1 MKLLIMGPPGVG
13 KGTQASRIKSKLNIA
28 HLSTGDILRTEID
41 NKTDTG
47 VQAKLYMDAG
57 KLVPDQVLLD
67 IIQDRIKNPDCDG
80 GYLLDG
86 FPRTLPQAI
95 GLEKIMESINHALD
109 RVISLTAD
117 EGELVERLIK
127 RGAESGRSDDTPE
140 VIRNRQKIY
149 WEQTAPLLDF
159 YQKKGI
165 LKDVDGLGE
174 ISEITERI
182 LTVLK

>member
-1 MKLLIMGPPGVG
+1 
-13 KGTQASRIKSKLNIA
+13 
-28 HLSTGDILRTEID
+28 
-41 NKTDTG
+41 
-47 VQAKLYMDAG
+47 
-57 KLVPDQVLLD
+57 LD
-67 IIQDRIKNPDCDG
+67 FIQDRIKNPDCDG

-86 FPRTLPQAI
+86 FPRTLPQAV

-109 RVISLTAD
+109 MVISLTAD
-117 EGELVERLIK
+117 ENELVERLIK
-127 RGAESGRSDDTPE
+127 RGAESGRSDDTPD

>member
-28 HLSTGDILRTEID
+28 HLSTGDILRTEIEK
-41 NKTDTG
+41 KTNIG

-67 IIQDRIKNPDCDG
+67 IIQDSIKNPDCDA

-86 FPRTLPQAI
+86 FPRTLPQAV
-95 GLEKIMESINHALD
+95 GLEKIMQSTKHTLD
-109 RVISLTAD
+109 MVISLTAD
-117 EGELVERLIK
+117 ENELVERLIK
-127 RGAESGRSDDTPE
+127 RGEESGRSDDTPE
-140 VIRNRQKIY
+140 VIRDRQKIY
-149 WEQTAPLLDF
+149 WEQTAPLVDF
-159 YQKKGI
+159 YKNKGI
-165 LKDVDGLGE
+165 LKNVDGLGE

>member
-28 HLSTGDILRTEID
+28 HLSTGDILRSEIEK
-41 NKTDTG
+41 KTDNC
-47 VQAKLYMDAG
+47 VQAKLNIDAG
-57 KLVPDQVLLD
+57 KLVQDQVLLD
-67 IIQDRIKNPDCDG
+67 FIQDRIKNPDCDG

-86 FPRTLPQAI
+86 FPRTLPQAV

-127 RGAESGRSDDTPE
+127 RGAESGRSDDTPD
-140 VIRNRQKIY
+140 VILNRQKIY

>member
-1 MKLLIMGPPGVG
+1 M
-13 KGTQASRIKSKLNIA
+13 
-28 HLSTGDILRTEID
+28 
-41 NKTDTG
+41 
-47 VQAKLYMDAG
+47 
-57 KLVPDQVLLD
+57 
-67 IIQDRIKNPDCDG
+67 
-80 GYLLDG
+80 
-86 FPRTLPQAI
+86 
-95 GLEKIMESINHALD
+95 
-109 RVISLTAD
+109 
-117 EGELVERLIK
+117 ERLIK
-127 RGAESGRSDDTPE
+127 RGAESGRSDDTPD

>member
-13 KGTQASRIKSKLNIA
+13 KGTQASHIKSKLNIA
-28 HLSTGDILRTEID
+28 HLSTGDILRTEIKK
-41 NKTDTG
+41 KTDTG

-57 KLVPDQVLLD
+57 KLVSDQVLLD

-86 FPRTLPQAI
+86 FPRTLPQAV
-95 GLEKIMESINHALD
+95 GLEKIMESINHTLD

-117 EGELVERLIK
+117 EDELVERLIK
-127 RGAESGRSDDTPE
+127 RGAESGRSDDTPD

-182 LTVLK
+182 LTVIK

>member
-13 KGTQASRIKSKLNIA
+13 KGTQANRIKSKLNIA
-28 HLSTGDILRTEID
+28 HLSTGDILRAEIE
-41 NKTDTG
+41 KRTVTG

-67 IIQDRIKNPDCDG
+67 IIQNRIKNPDCDG

-86 FPRTLPQAI
+86 FPRTLPQAV
-95 GLEKIMESINHALD
+95 GLEKIMKSTKHALECA
-109 RVISLTAD
+109 ISLTAD
-117 EGELVERLIK
+117 KDELLDRLIK
-127 RGAESGRSDDTPE
+127 RGEESGRSDDTPD

-159 YQKKGI
+159 YHDKGI
-165 LKDVDGLGE
+165 LKEVDGLGE
-174 ISEITERI
+174 IPEITKRI
-182 LTVLK
+182 LDVLK

>member
-1 MKLLIMGPPGVG
+1 
-13 KGTQASRIKSKLNIA
+13 
-28 HLSTGDILRTEID
+28 
-41 NKTDTG
+41 
-47 VQAKLYMDAG
+47 
-57 KLVPDQVLLD
+57 
-67 IIQDRIKNPDCDG
+67 
-80 GYLLDG
+80 
-86 FPRTLPQAI
+86 
-95 GLEKIMESINHALD
+95 MESINHALD

-149 WEQTAPLLDF
+149 WEQTAPLVDF
-159 YQKKGI
+159 YKKKGI

>member
-1 MKLLIMGPPGVG
+1 
-13 KGTQASRIKSKLNIA
+13 
-28 HLSTGDILRTEID
+28 
-41 NKTDTG
+41 
-47 VQAKLYMDAG
+47 
-57 KLVPDQVLLD
+57 LD

-86 FPRTLPQAI
+86 FPRTLPQAV
-95 GLEKIMESINHALD
+95 GLEKIMESIKHTLD
-109 RVISLTAD
+109 MVISLTAD
-117 EGELVERLIK
+117 ENELVERLIK
-127 RGAESGRSDDTPE
+127 RGEESGRSDDTPE

-149 WEQTAPLLDF
+149 WEQTAPLVDF
-159 YQKKGI
+159 YKNKGI

>member
-13 KGTQASRIKSKLNIA
+13 KGTQASRIKSKLNIV
-28 HLSTGDILRTEID
+28 HLSTGDILRTEIEK
-41 NKTDTG
+41 KTNIG

-67 IIQDRIKNPDCDG
+67 IIQDSIKNPDCDA

-86 FPRTLPQAI
+86 FPRTLPQAV
-95 GLEKIMESINHALD
+95 GLEKIMESTKHTLD
-109 RVISLTAD
+109 MVISLTAD
-117 EGELVERLIK
+117 ENELVERLIK
-127 RGAESGRSDDTPE
+127 RGEESGRSDDTPE
-140 VIRNRQKIY
+140 VIRDRQKIY
-149 WEQTAPLLDF
+149 WEQTAPLVDF
-159 YQKKGI
+159 YKNKGI
-165 LKDVDGLGE
+165 LKNVDGLGE

>member
-28 HLSTGDILRTEID
+28 HLSTGDILRTEIEK
-41 NKTDTG
+41 KTNIG

-86 FPRTLPQAI
+86 FPRTLPQAV

-109 RVISLTAD
+109 RVISFTAD

-127 RGAESGRSDDTPE
+127 RGAESGRNDDTPD

-174 ISEITERI
+174 ISEITKQI

>member
-13 KGTQASRIKSKLNIA
+13 KGTQASHIKSKLNIA
-28 HLSTGDILRTEID
+28 HLSTGDILRTEIEK
-41 NKTDTG
+41 KTDTG

-57 KLVPDQVLLD
+57 KLVSDQVLLD
-67 IIQDRIKNPDCDG
+67 IIQDRIKNHDCDG

-86 FPRTLPQAI
+86 FPRTLPQAV
-95 GLEKIMESINHALD
+95 GLEKIMESINHTLD

-117 EGELVERLIK
+117 ENELVERLIK
-127 RGAESGRSDDTPE
+127 RGAESGRSDDTPD

>member
-13 KGTQASRIKSKLNIA
+13 KGTQASHIKSKLNIA
-28 HLSTGDILRTEID
+28 HLSTGDILRTEIKK
-41 NKTDTG
+41 KTDTG

-57 KLVPDQVLLD
+57 KLVSDQVLLD

-86 FPRTLPQAI
+86 FPRTLPQAV

-117 EGELVERLIK
+117 EDELVERLIK
-127 RGAESGRSDDTPE
+127 RGAESGRSDDTPD

>member
-1 MKLLIMGPPGVG
+1 
-13 KGTQASRIKSKLNIA
+13 
-28 HLSTGDILRTEID
+28 
-41 NKTDTG
+41 
-47 VQAKLYMDAG
+47 
-57 KLVPDQVLLD
+57 
-67 IIQDRIKNPDCDG
+67 
-80 GYLLDG
+80 
-86 FPRTLPQAI
+86 
-95 GLEKIMESINHALD
+95 MESINHALD
-109 RVISLTAD
+109 MVISLTAD
-117 EGELVERLIK
+117 ENELVERLIK
-127 RGAESGRSDDTPE
+127 RGAESGRSDDTPD

>member
-13 KGTQASRIKSKLNIA
+13 KGTQASHIKSKLNIA
-28 HLSTGDILRTEID
+28 HLSTGDILRTEIEK
-41 NKTDTG
+41 KTDTG

-57 KLVPDQVLLD
+57 KLVSDQVLLD

-86 FPRTLPQAI
+86 FPRTLPQAV

-127 RGAESGRSDDTPE
+127 RGAESGRSDDTPD

>member
-28 HLSTGDILRTEID
+28 HLSTGDILRTEIEK
-41 NKTDTG
+41 KTNIG
-47 VQAKLYMDAG
+47 MQAKLYMDAG

-86 FPRTLPQAI
+86 FPRTLPQAV

-109 RVISLTAD
+109 RVISLTAG

-127 RGAESGRSDDTPE
+127 RGVESGRSDDTSE
-140 VIRNRQKIY
+140 VIQNRQKIY
-149 WEQTAPLLDF
+149 WEQTAPLVDF
-159 YQKKGI
+159 YKKKGI

>member
-13 KGTQASRIKSKLNIA
+13 KGTQASHIKSKLNIA
-28 HLSTGDILRTEID
+28 HLSTGDILRTEIEK
-41 NKTDTG
+41 KTDTG

-57 KLVPDQVLLD
+57 KLVSDQVLLD
-67 IIQDRIKNPDCDG
+67 IIQDRIKNHDCDG

-86 FPRTLPQAI
+86 FPRTLPQAV

-117 EGELVERLIK
+117 ENELVERLIK
-127 RGAESGRSDDTPE
+127 RGAESGRSDDTPD

>member
-13 KGTQASRIKSKLNIA
+13 KGTQASHIKSKLNIA
-28 HLSTGDILRTEID
+28 HLSTGDILRTEIEK
-41 NKTDTG
+41 KTDTG

-57 KLVPDQVLLD
+57 KLVSDQVLLD

-86 FPRTLPQAI
+86 FPRTLPQAV
-95 GLEKIMESINHALD
+95 GLEKIMESINHTLD

-117 EGELVERLIK
+117 ENELVERLIK
-127 RGAESGRSDDTPE
+127 RGVESGRSDDTPD

>member
-13 KGTQASRIKSKLNIA
+13 KGTQASHIKSKLNIA
-28 HLSTGDILRTEID
+28 HLSTGDILRTEIKK
-41 NKTDTG
+41 KTDTG

-57 KLVPDQVLLD
+57 KLVSDQVLLD
-67 IIQDRIKNPDCDG
+67 IIQDRIKNHDCDG

-86 FPRTLPQAI
+86 FPRTLPQAV

-117 EGELVERLIK
+117 ENELVERLIK
-127 RGAESGRSDDTPE
+127 RGAESGRSDDTPD

>member
-28 HLSTGDILRTEID
+28 HLSTGDILRSEIE
-41 NKTDTG
+41 KETDTG
-47 VQAKLYMDAG
+47 VQAKLNMDAG

-86 FPRTLPQAI
+86 FPRTLPQAV
-95 GLEKIMESINHALD
+95 GLEKIMESIKHTLD
-109 RVISLTAD
+109 MVISLTAD
-117 EGELVERLIK
+117 ENELVERLIK
-127 RGAESGRSDDTPE
+127 RGEESGRSDDTPE

>member
-13 KGTQASRIKSKLNIA
+13 KGTQASHIKSKLNIA
-28 HLSTGDILRTEID
+28 HLSTGDILRTEIEK
-41 NKTDTG
+41 KTDTG

-57 KLVPDQVLLD
+57 KLVSDQVLLD
-67 IIQDRIKNPDCDG
+67 IIQDRIKNHDCDG

-86 FPRTLPQAI
+86 FPRTLPQAV

-109 RVISLTAD
+109 MVISLTAD
-117 EGELVERLIK
+117 ENELVERLIK
-127 RGAESGRSDDTPE
+127 RGAESGRSDDTPD

>member
-13 KGTQASRIKSKLNIA
+13 KGTQASHIKSKLNIA
-28 HLSTGDILRTEID
+28 HLSTGDILRTEIEK
-41 NKTDTG
+41 KTDTG

-57 KLVPDQVLLD
+57 KLVSDQVLLD

-86 FPRTLPQAI
+86 FPRTLPQAV
-95 GLEKIMESINHALD
+95 GLEKIMESINHTLD

-117 EGELVERLIK
+117 EDELVERLIK
-127 RGAESGRSDDTPE
+127 RGVESGRSDDTPD

-174 ISEITERI
+174 ISEITKRI

>member
-13 KGTQASRIKSKLNIA
+13 KGTQASHIKSKLNIA
-28 HLSTGDILRTEID
+28 HLSTGDILRTEIEK
-41 NKTDTG
+41 KTDTG

-57 KLVPDQVLLD
+57 KLVPDRVLLD

-86 FPRTLPQAI
+86 FPRTLPQAV

-127 RGAESGRSDDTPE
+127 RGAESGRSDDTPD

>member
-1 MKLLIMGPPGVG
+1 
-13 KGTQASRIKSKLNIA
+13 
-28 HLSTGDILRTEID
+28 
-41 NKTDTG
+41 
-47 VQAKLYMDAG
+47 MDAG

-67 IIQDRIKNPDCDG
+67 IIQDRIKYTDWDG

-86 FPRTLPQAI
+86 FPRTLPQAV

-127 RGAESGRSDDTPE
+127 RGAESGRSDDTPD

-149 WEQTAPLLDF
+149 WEQTAPLLDL
-159 YQKKGI
+159 YH
-165 LKDVDGLGE
+165 
-174 ISEITERI
+174 
-182 LTVLK
+182 

>member
-28 HLSTGDILRTEID
+28 HLSTGDILRTEIEK
-41 NKTDTG
+41 KTNIG

-67 IIQDRIKNPDCDG
+67 IIQDSIKNPDCDA

-86 FPRTLPQAI
+86 FPRTLPQAV
-95 GLEKIMESINHALD
+95 GLEKIMESTKHTLD
-109 RVISLTAD
+109 MVISLTAD
-117 EGELVERLIK
+117 ENELVERLIK
-127 RGAESGRSDDTPE
+127 RGEESGRSDDTPE
-140 VIRNRQKIY
+140 VIRDRQKIY
-149 WEQTAPLLDF
+149 WEQTAPLVDF
-159 YQKKGI
+159 YKNKGI
-165 LKDVDGLGE
+165 LKNVDGLGE

>member
-13 KGTQASRIKSKLNIA
+13 KGTQASHIKSKLNIA
-28 HLSTGDILRTEID
+28 HLSTGDILRTEIEK
-41 NKTDTG
+41 KTDTG

-57 KLVPDQVLLD
+57 KLVSDQGLLD
-67 IIQDRIKNPDCDG
+67 IIQDRIKTHDCDR

-86 FPRTLPQAI
+86 FPRTLPQAV
-95 GLEKIMESINHALD
+95 GLEKIMESINHTLD

-117 EGELVERLIK
+117 EDELVERLIK
-127 RGAESGRSDDTPE
+127 RGAESGRSDDTPD